1 MKNMKSEMK
10 SLIKRAITLSLL
22 SVSPLVFAQPVVLI
36 NTFSVEASKDAE
48 TLAYWESAR
57 DVLIE
62 QPGYISTTLH
72 RSISADAT
80 YRYVNVANW
89 ESQKHFLN
97 AISVMRK
104 ELAALDIEGVTA
116 DPNLYEVIR
125 H

>member
-1 MKNMKSEMK
+1 MKRFIKSY
-10 SLIKRAITLSLL
+10 IALSLL
-22 SVSPLVFAQPVVLI
+22 SISSLAFAQPVVLI

-57 DVLIE
+57 DVLVE

-72 RSISADAT
+72 RSLSADAT

-89 ESQKHFLN
+89 ESQKHFLD
-97 AISVMRK
+97 AIAVMRN
-104 ELAALDIEGVTA
+104 ELPALDIEGVSA

>member
-1 MKNMKSEMK
+1 MKSMK

-36 NTFSVEASKDAE
+36 NTFSVDANKEVE

-57 DVLIE
+57 DLLIQ

-72 RSISADAT
+72 RAISTDAT
-80 YRYVNVANW
+80 YLYVNVANW
-89 ESQKHFLN
+89 ESQKHFLD
-97 AISVMRK
+97 AISVMGK
-104 ELAALDIEGVTA
+104 ELPAIEIEGVSA

-125 H
+125 N